1 MRQVRRSRGQWSTRT
16 FDHRAV
22 LTAVVVDDQE
32 LVADSVAAA
41 LDTAGLEAHPVYSG
55 PAAVASCAMLR
66 PQLVLLDISM
76 PQQDGFVTAAILR
89 RTQAARDVII
99 IAYTAFDET
108 FVRARSEV
116 GDFDGYFQKG
126 QPIDALIALIH
137 SFSSSPR
144 VA

>member
-1 MRQVRRSRGQWSTRT
+1 MRQVRRSPGQWSTRT

-99 IAYTAFDET
+99 TPT
-108 FVRARSEV
+108 PHSMR
-116 GDFDGYFQKG
+116 
-126 QPIDALIALIH
+126 H
-137 SFSSSPR
+137 SFVPDRKWATSMAIFKKVNRSTP
-144 VA
+144 